1 MTFIR
6 STNNKKNKKLSNCK
20 TTTKKKTECCDMC
33 LTSETDKLDK
43 KTKLF

>member
-1 MTFIR
+1 MTFQEMK
-6 STNNKKNKKLSNCK
+6 TNKKLSNWMEI
-20 TTTKKKTECCDMC
+20 ECCDMC